1 MNKQINLRFQVIV
14 FIGKFVLS
22 SEIKHREKSMEQR
35 NNVTEFV
42 LLALTQS
49 VQGQKILFVLFLFIY
64 IVTVVGNLFIV
75 MTVQISTTLDAPMYV
90 FLGYLSFID
99 AVYSTTV
106 TPNMIIDLLYEKKT
120 ISFLACMN

>member
-75 MTVQISTTLDAPMYV
+75 MTVQISPTLDAPMYV